1 MRRSLK
7 GIENPIKKIDPI
19 LFCAVAVLSLI
30 SIITVLGSVDNFGKS
45 KLVMQIAMT
54 LVGTLFTV
62 VIANIDYRFFIDKLY
77 IIMFESDRHQFK
89 KISI

>member
-1 MRRSLK
+1 MRGSLK

-19 LFCAVAVLSLI
+19 LFCAVAVLSII

-54 LVGTLFTV
+54 LLGMLFTV
-62 VIANIDYRFFIDKLY
+62 VIANIDYRFFY
-77 IIMFESDRHQFK
+77 
-89 KISI
+89 